1 MRVCRERKV
10 LDMLGMARRAGG
22 LLVGQDKVL
31 PALKGAEKFAVFVTD
46 DCSANVSRHIETAV
60 QRGTAEIF
68 LLEGTGRGELGAS
81 LGITAAQTAAL
92 PMKSGFVKKIYT
104 LTCDRSDANE

>member
-10 LDMLGMARRAGG
+10 LDMLGMARRAGE

-81 LGITAAQTAAL
+81 LGIAAAQTAAL

>member
-1 MRVCRERKV
+1 MRVCRGRRV

-46 DCSANVSRHIETAV
+46 DCSANVSRHVEAAEK
-60 QRGTAEIF
+60 RGTAEIF

-81 LGITAAQTAAL
+81 LGITAAQIAAL
-92 PMKSGFVKKIYT
+92 PVKSGFMKKIYT

>member
-10 LDMLGMARRAGG
+10 LDMLGMARRAGE

-46 DCSANVSRHIETAV
+46 DCSANVSRHIEA
-60 QRGTAEIF
+60 
-68 LLEGTGRGELGAS
+68 GRRRYFYWKAPAAAS
-81 LGITAAQTAAL
+81 SARA
-92 PMKSGFVKKIYT
+92 SG
-104 LTCDRSDANE
+104 

>member
-10 LDMLGMARRAGG
+10 LDMLGMPRRAGE

-68 LLEGTGRGELGAS
+68 LLEGTGRRRYFYWKAQAAAS
-81 LGITAAQTAAL
+81 SARA
-92 PMKSGFVKKIYT
+92 SG
-104 LTCDRSDANE
+104 

>member
-10 LDMLGMARRAGG
+10 LDMLGMARRAGE

-92 PMKSGFVKKIYT
+92 PMKSGVVKKIYT